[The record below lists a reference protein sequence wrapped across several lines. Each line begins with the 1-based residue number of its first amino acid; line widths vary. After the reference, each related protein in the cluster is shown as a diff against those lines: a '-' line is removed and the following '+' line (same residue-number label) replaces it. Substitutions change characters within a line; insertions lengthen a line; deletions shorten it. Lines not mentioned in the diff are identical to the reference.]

1 MTKSDG
7 SRLAVALAVVLA
19 GCSTSSGTQGE
30 VEETSVLATVDGEP
44 VTLAD
49 LDSRAGDQLAQ
60 LDHQYRSQ
68 RHQLIQSGLENTV
81 RDRLLD
87 AEAEARGISK
97 AELLNTEV
105 NSQINVTDENVDT
118 WYQQNLARLGGR
130 SLDELRPQIMRFLQD
145 QRREQVLKTL
155 TDGLAEEREVVFLLE
170 PFRVTF
176 DDEGSPTLGPD
187 GAPVT
192 LVEFSDFECPYCER
206 FAGTLHQLEENFGD
220 KLRIVYRQFP
230 LNIHPNAFKA
240 AEASLCA
247 HAQGEFW
254 QMHDLLF
261 AEQSALD
268 VPALKEKAGRLG
280 LDQAKF
286 DTCLD
291 SGTYRDQ
298 IHRDLQ
304 EGSRYGVDGTPA
316 LFVNGIRLEGGAVSY
331 DVAAALIP
339 KAAEKREAVRA
350 RARTA
355 FVLRRATVASELQP
369 RAEAQNPAAATEVA
383 EAIAEI
389 DAPGDRVGAPRAS

>member
-1 MTKSDG
+1 MKFITKSES
-7 SRLAVALAVVLA
+7 SRLTVAVVLAVALA

-49 LDSRAGDQLAQ
+49 LDSRAADQLAQ
-60 LDHQYRSQ
+60 LDYQYRSQ
-68 RHQLIQSGLENTV
+68 RHQLIQSALENTV

-87 AEAEARGISK
+87 AAAEARGISK
-97 AELLNTEV
+97 AELLNSEV

-155 TDGLAEEREVVFLLE
+155 TDGLAEEREVVFLFE

-176 DDEGSPTLGPD
+176 DNEGSPSLGPD
-187 GAPVT
+187 RAPVT
-192 LVEFSDFECPYCER
+192 LVEFSDFECPYCEK
-206 FAGTLHQLEENFGD
+206 FASTVHELEENFGN
-220 KLRIVYRQFP
+220 KLRVIYRQFP

-240 AEASLCA
+240 SEASLCA
-247 HAQGEFW
+247 HAQGKFW
-254 QMHDLLF
+254 EMHDLLF

-286 DTCLD
+286 ETCLD

-298 IHRDLQ
+298 IHRDLR
-304 EGSRYGVDGTPA
+304 EGSRLGVDGTPA
-316 LFVNGIRLEGGAVSY
+316 LFVNGISLEGGAVSY
-331 DVAAALIP
+331 DVAAAVI
-339 KAAEKREAVRA
+339 EQ
-350 RARTA
+350 
-355 FVLRRATVASELQP
+355 ELQ
-369 RAEAQNPAAATEVA
+369 RK
-383 EAIAEI
+383 
-389 DAPGDRVGAPRAS
+389 G